1 MNPVTRWLR
10 RTTVVAVSGGAL
22 ILGASATASA
32 EPPPPNC
39 TTADVVAVM
48 SGVSTD
54 MAAYL
59 FTHPDVN
66 AFFTG
71 LQGQSKSAVAEQT
84 KDYLNKNPQVHAELD
99 AIRRPAVDLR
109 NRCNIPV
116 KADISNVI

>member
-1 MNPVTRWLR
+1 MNPVTRWVC
-10 RTTVVAVSGGAL
+10 RTTVAAVGGGAV

-32 EPPPPNC
+32 EPPPNC
-39 TTADVVAVM
+39 TAADVVAVM

-66 AFFTG
+66 TFFTG
-71 LQGQSKSAVAEQT
+71 LQGQSKSAVADQT

-116 KADISNVI
+116 KAEISNVI